1 MYEGLKFNALL
12 VGPIGT
18 GKTHSLR
25 TLVKDCGKELFVI
38 ATEPGIETILGDLPK
53 DKCHWQY
60 IPQAK
65 TSWQTLI
72 ENAEDLNN
80 YTIKTLIDRP
90 SKNKKEYTQ
99 FLQVL
104 SALAN
109 FTDDRTG
116 EEFGP
121 VDAFGTDRA
130 VALDGMSG
138 LSTMAM
144 DLVVGAKPIVT
155 QPEWGAAM
163 GNLDRLNKKL
173 TSDLECTFV
182 LISHIDREKDEITGG
197 TSLKVSTLGQK
208 LAPEIPKPYDEV
220 ILTVRRGADF
230 SWSTTTAGVD
240 LKTRLL
246 PWKEGIPPTFKPLYE
261 ALEKKKA
268 LAA

>member
-1 MYEGLKFNALL
+1 MFEDLKINALI

-25 TLVKDCGKELFVI
+25 TLVEDCGKELFVI

-65 TSWQTLI
+65 TSWQVLI
-72 ENAEDLNN
+72 ENAEDLNA
-80 YTIKTLIDRP
+80 YALDVLAKRP
-90 SKNKKEYTQ
+90 SKNKNKYLQ

-104 SALAN
+104 NALAN

-116 EEFGP
+116 EVFGP
-121 VDAFGTDRA
+121 VDDFGTERA

-144 DLVVGAKPIVT
+144 DLVVGAKPVKT

-163 GNLDRLNKKL
+163 DNLDRLNKKL
-173 TSDLECTFV
+173 TADMQCTFV
-182 LISHIDREKDEITGG
+182 LISHIDREKDELTGG

-220 ILTVRRGADF
+220 ILSVRSGDKF
-230 SWSTTTAGVD
+230 TWSTTTSGVD

-246 PWKEGIPPTFKPLYE
+246 PWKEGLPPTFKQLFV
-261 ALEKKKA
+261 ALENKKA